1 MSAQRFIGIDG
12 GKSAT
17 RVCATDAAGNTLWQ
31 GEGPGFSYAPE
42 ADSALD
48 TIRAAV
54 RAAAGALRDDVPT
67 RVCAGLTGLPGAS
80 AERRALGAAL
90 SSMFSAEVVL
100 VDDAVTAHAGALAG
114 PGTVVSAGT
123 GTVAVAVAPD
133 GRWARCDGWGPI
145 VGDRGSAYDIGRSA
159 LRAAAAA
166 ADHTEAPTTMSDE
179 IFSALGGADLAALQR
194 LHRRHDR
201 VAFISGLARVVA
213 RHADAGDEVANA
225 ICGLAGAALAASALA
240 AARAV
245 GAESNAPRVSYAG
258 RLLTGAGAV
267 RRPFQA
273 AVEAAGLQFAE
284 PSGDPLSGSVLLA
297 RRGWHGEHRM
307 YAPLIARQGTAA

>member
-1 MSAQRFIGIDG
+1 MSAQRFIGVDG

-17 RVCATDAAGNTLWQ
+17 RVRATDAAAKTLWQ

-42 ADSALD
+42 AGADLD
-48 TIRAAV
+48 TLIAAV
-54 RAAAGALRDDVPT
+54 RAAAGPLGNDVPT
-67 RVCAGLTGLPGAS
+67 RVCAGLTGLPGD
-80 AERRALGAAL
+80 RTDRAALEAAL

-166 ADHTEAPTTMSDE
+166 VDRTGAPTSMRDP
-179 IFSALGGADLAALQR
+179 IFSALGGEDLAALQR

-201 VAFISGLARVVA
+201 VAFISRLARVVA
-213 RHADAGDEVANA
+213 LHADAGDEVASS
-225 ICGLAGAALAASALA
+225 ICGLAGAALAASALS

-245 GAESNAPRVSYAG
+245 GAESSAPLVSFAG
-258 RLLTGAGAV
+258 RLLTGAVAV

-284 PSGDPLSGSVLLA
+284 PSGDALTGSVLLA
-297 RRGWHGEHRM
+297 RHGEHGM
-307 YAPLIARQGTAA
+307 YAPLMARQGTAA